1 MQTNYKQR
9 SSGRANE
16 YSNGSPRSA
25 GEGKQSSKIK
35 IGDFLSLKINAL
47 GPKKIGLVEL
57 NNGLTLLVPN
67 TNLGDVVKVKL
78 EKVFSRSAHPSKNQ
92 KTRVG
97 SASQTAE
104 AQNQPKYALGSVV
117 QVLKKTNISTT
128 TELEIGKI
136 LDLTIKRKGPKNSG
150 LVPISDSFT
159 IIVPNTK
166 VGDAVKVEIT
176 KIKPTYAF
184 GKVIS
189 SPHFGFANSED
200 ANKNTLNTLGISRS
214 ALNAKTYKLT
224 KNKTYNILIPSNA
237 KSVANFFIFKL
248 NGNLLFVKKS
258 LGIQFGDSAK
268 ILIIK
273 TREKFAIAK
282 ILKLNPISNF
292 KKDLI
297 VKNEIKKMIES
308 GIHYGERA
316 IRCNANM
323 RSYIWLRKKGR
334 NKNRPFLKRGRHVI
348 NLLKTRLCLKKAFI
362 QLAKYAYLGQTFLF
376 VGTKK
381 PAASL
386 IARTAVLSQTA
397 FFVNS
402 RWLGGMLTNWKTI
415 LKSISQ
421 IRPILK
427 EKQKVIHNLLE
438 KRQKIKERLF
448 NKVNMLRKKSRK
460 LMIKGKKLIQQL
472 QKNPNYFIEK
482 SQQLMKLKRLFL
494 IQSKNLIENYSNIFI
509 KQEKILNVTKALKDK
524 ENQLMQQKI
533 YLKNVMQND
542 KNTFV
547 SFKKLFLIGQEL
559 MKLKQQTNQ
568 SGNVLWA
575 VSYEKFNQI
584 LSQSEENSVSSLGE
598 AGQSENANK
607 TNSIVPSPST
617 EILYKILSTMKIKF
631 DPLEMSYNKISNKQ
645 MNKSK
650 STNTPGARKNLI
662 ISKLLDKF
670 TLYLPFIKNYMN
682 LLIQRLQNCNFIY
695 EKFNQDLQQIR
706 EKLNEFSKLTNNI
719 QKVTNNIQSQF
730 LQQIFLFNKLN
741 QKLRLLSSEQ
751 RLLKFLPKLRFL
763 PTTKNKMY
771 ERVELLMKKFVDPRM
786 NYPMDQIYD
795 QKLRLTSKKIA
806 ATRKQKWQRLEK
818 YFGGVTQMSKMS
830 KAQISNNVAIIVG
843 QQEEMNAVRECKKLG
858 IKMFTIIDTN
868 CNPKLSDHIIPAN
881 DDSRTSIQ
889 YILGQMLTYIR
900 FAQKLRRK
908 VALKKSLLFL

>member
-1 MQTNYKQR
+1 MQTNNKQR
-9 SSGRANE
+9 IISADN
-16 YSNGSPRSA
+16 NGK
-25 GEGKQSSKIK
+25 KQSSKIK
-35 IGDFLSLKINAL
+35 IGDILSLKINAL

-67 TNLGDVVKVKL
+67 TNLNDIVKVKL
-78 EKVFSRSAHPSKNQ
+78 EKIISVPLKTQKTKNQ
-92 KTRVG
+92 PR
-97 SASQTAE
+97 
-104 AQNQPKYALGSVV
+104 YALGSVV
-117 QVLKKTNISTT
+117 QIVKKANKSLNAFSVSENFEKKSNIKVSD
-128 TELEIGKI
+128 LSIKGVEIGKT

-150 LVPISDSFT
+150 LVPISDNFT

-166 VGDAVKVEIT
+166 VGETVKVQIT
-176 KIKPTYAF
+176 KLKPTYAF
-184 GKVIS
+184 GKVV
-189 SPHFGFANSED
+189 SPKNSFAFSPKTGQQMQ
-200 ANKNTLNTLGISRS
+200 NKTSNLTV
-214 ALNAKTYKLT
+214 KL

-237 KSVANFFIFKL
+237 KSIANFFVFKL

-258 LGIQFGDSAK
+258 LGIKVGDSAK
-268 ILIIK
+268 IFIVRN
-273 TREKFAIAK
+273 RENFAIAK
-282 ILKLNPISNF
+282 ILKVNPISKKF
-292 KKDLI
+292 KDLI
-297 VKNEIKKMIES
+297 VKNQVKKMIES

-362 QLAKYAYLGQTFLF
+362 QLSKYAYLGQTFLF

-448 NKVNMLRKKSRK
+448 NKVNLLRKKSRK
-460 LMIKGKKLIQQL
+460 LMIKGKKFIQQL
-472 QKNPNYFIEK
+472 QKNPNHFIQK
-482 SQQLMKLKRLFL
+482 SQQLMGLKKLVL
-494 IQSKNLIENYSNIFI
+494 IQTKNLMENYSNLFI
-509 KQEKILNVTKALKDK
+509 KQEKILNVTKLLQVK
-524 ENQLMQQKI
+524 ETKLMQQKI
-533 YLKNVMQND
+533 FLKNMMQND
-542 KNTFV
+542 KNALL

-559 MKLKQQTNQ
+559 MKLKKEAFMSN
-568 SGNVLWA
+568 NLWV

-584 LSQSEENSVSSLGE
+584 LENSNIS
-598 AGQSENANK
+598 
-607 TNSIVPSPST
+607 NSIIPSPST
-617 EILYKILSTMKIKF
+617 EILFKILSTMKIKL
-631 DPLEMSYNKISNKQ
+631 DSLEMSYNKISNLKRQTETASTSNKQ
-645 MNKSK
+645 INTSK
-650 STNTPGARKNLI
+650 SQIPNTTKNFI

-670 TLYLPFIKNYMN
+670 TLYLPFIKNYMR

-695 EKFNQDLQQIR
+695 EKFNKDLYSIR
-706 EKLNEFSKLTNNI
+706 EKLNEFSKLTKNLQN
-719 QKVTNNIQSQF
+719 VTNNIQSQF
-730 LQQIFLFNKLN
+730 SQQIFLFNQLN
-741 QKLRLLSSEQ
+741 QKVRLLSSEQ

-771 ERVELLMKKFVDPRM
+771 ERVELLMKKFVDPKM

-843 QQEEMNAVRECKKLG
+843 QQEEMNAVRECQKLG

-868 CNPKLSDHIIPAN
+868 CNPKLSDHVIPAN

-889 YILGQMLTYIR
+889 FILGQMLTYIR

>member
-9 SSGRANE
+9 FTNENNNGR
-16 YSNGSPRSA
+16 
-25 GEGKQSSKIK
+25 KQSSKIK
-35 IGDFLSLKINAL
+35 IGDIFSLKINAL

-67 TNLGDVVKVKL
+67 ANLGDIVKVKL
-78 EKVFSRSAHPSKNQ
+78 EKIISLPL
-92 KTRVG
+92 KTKK
-97 SASQTAE
+97 TK
-104 AQNQPKYALGSVV
+104 NQPKYALGSVV
-117 QVLKKTNISTT
+117 QVLKKANMSKVVSSVQLVSESTVPN
-128 TELEIGKI
+128 EPLKSKILNEVEIGKI

-150 LVPISDSFT
+150 LVPISDNFT

-166 VGDAVKVEIT
+166 VGDTVKIQIT

-184 GKVIS
+184 GKIVSLSRSFASAS
-189 SPHFGFANSED
+189 SLREPNKPSKKGLPSGKKR
-200 ANKNTLNTLGISRS
+200 NKNQ
-214 ALNAKTYKLT
+214 
-224 KNKTYNILIPSNA
+224 TYNILIPSNA
-237 KSVANFFIFKL
+237 KSVANFFVFKL

-258 LGIQFGDSAK
+258 LGIQLGDSAK
-268 ILIIK
+268 ILIIRN
-273 TREKFAIAK
+273 REKFAIAK
-282 ILKLNPISNF
+282 VLKVNPISNF
-292 KKDLI
+292 KNDLI
-297 VKNEIKKMIES
+297 VKNQIKKMIES

-362 QLAKYAYLGQTFLF
+362 QLSKYAYLGQTFLF

-448 NKVNMLRKKSRK
+448 NKVNLLRKKSRK

-472 QKNPNYFIEK
+472 QKNPNYFINK

-494 IQSKNLIENYSNIFI
+494 MQTKNLMGNYSNIFI
-509 KQEKILNVTKALKDK
+509 KQEKILNVTKLLKEK

-533 YLKNVMQND
+533 FLKNMMQND
-542 KNTFV
+542 KNTLI

-559 MKLKQQTNQ
+559 MQLKKETNE
-568 SGNVLWA
+568 SGNILWA

-584 LSQSEENSVSSLGE
+584 LEGKAVSS
-598 AGQSENANK
+598 ENPK
-607 TNSIVPSPST
+607 QSIVPSPST
-617 EILYKILSTMKIKF
+617 EILYQILSTMKIKL
-631 DPLEMSYNKISNKQ
+631 DPLEMSYNKIANICTHSFGIKEQ
-645 MNKSK
+645 SQIAKGAKMNTSK
-650 STNTPGARKNLI
+650 SPNTTKNLI

-670 TLYLPFIKNYMN
+670 TLYLPFIKNYMH

-706 EKLNEFSKLTNNI
+706 EKLNDFSKFTNKI
-719 QKVTNNIQSQF
+719 QQVTNNIQSQF

-741 QKLRLLSSEQ
+741 QKLRRLSSEQ

-868 CNPKLSDHIIPAN
+868 CNPKLSDHVIPAN

-889 YILGQMLTYIR
+889 YILGQMLTSIR

>member
-1 MQTNYKQR
+1 MQTNYKQHFT
-9 SSGRANE
+9 NE
-16 YSNGSPRSA
+16 NSNGR
-25 GEGKQSSKIK
+25 KQSSKIK
-35 IGDFLSLKINAL
+35 IGDIFSLKINGL

-67 TNLGDVVKVKL
+67 TNLGDIVKVKL
-78 EKVFSRSAHPSKNQ
+78 EKVFSIPSKN
-92 KTRVG
+92 KKK
-97 SASQTAE
+97 
-104 AQNQPKYALGSVV
+104 NQQKYALGSVV

-128 TELEIGKI
+128 TELEVGKI

-150 LVPISDSFT
+150 LVPLSENFT

-166 VGDAVKVEIT
+166 VGDPVKVEIT

-184 GKVIS
+184 GKVVS
-189 SPHFGFANSED
+189 AKNSF
-200 ANKNTLNTLGISRS
+200 NTFGISNTAKS
-214 ALNAKTYKLT
+214 QIKNEKTYKLT

-237 KSVANFFIFKL
+237 KSVANFFILKL

-268 ILIIK
+268 IFIIR

-282 ILKLNPISNF
+282 ILKRNPISNF

-472 QKNPNYFIEK
+472 QKNPNYFIQK

-494 IQSKNLIENYSNIFI
+494 IQSKNLMDNYSNIFI
-509 KQEKILNVTKALKDK
+509 KQEKILDVTKLLKEK
-524 ENQLMQQKI
+524 ENQLIKQKT
-533 YLKNVMQND
+533 YLKNIMQND
-542 KNTFV
+542 KNTLI

-559 MKLKQQTNQ
+559 IKLKQQTNE

-584 LSQSEENSVSSLGE
+584 LNENSVHSPFS
-598 AGQSENANK
+598 QSKEANK
-607 TNSIVPSPST
+607 TNSIVPSPSA

-631 DPLEMSYNKISNKQ
+631 DPLEMSYNKISNRFSASAETMPPLLRFSEAEKQKEAKQ

-650 STNTPGARKNLI
+650 STKLQPLLHSAKGNETKNLI

-730 LQQIFLFNKLN
+730 LQQIILFNKLN

-795 QKLRLTSKKIA
+795 QKLTLTSKKIA

-868 CNPKLSDHIIPAN
+868 CNPKLSDHVIPAN

>member
-9 SSGRANE
+9 FTNENNNGR
-16 YSNGSPRSA
+16 
-25 GEGKQSSKIK
+25 KQSSKIK
-35 IGDFLSLKINAL
+35 IGDIFSLKINAL

-57 NNGLTLLVPN
+57 NNGLTLLIPN
-67 TNLGDVVKVKL
+67 TNLGDIVKVKL
-78 EKVFSRSAHPSKNQ
+78 EKVFSIPSKNQ
-92 KTRVG
+92 KVKF
-97 SASQTAE
+97 
-104 AQNQPKYALGSVV
+104 QPKYALGSVV
-117 QVLKKTNISTT
+117 QVLKKTNMSTT
-128 TELEIGKI
+128 TEVEIGKI

-150 LVPISDSFT
+150 LVPISDNFT

-166 VGDAVKVEIT
+166 VGDTVKVEIT

-184 GKVIS
+184 GKIVSTKNERSKIS
-189 SPHFGFANSED
+189 SQSQSMID
-200 ANKNTLNTLGISRS
+200 ANISFAEASKRRKE
-214 ALNAKTYKLT
+214 NEKTYKLT

-237 KSVANFFIFKL
+237 KSVANFFVFKL

-258 LGIQFGDSAK
+258 LGIQSGDSAK
-268 ILIIK
+268 ILIVR
-273 TREKFAIAK
+273 THEKFAIAK

-292 KKDLI
+292 RKDLI

-472 QKNPNYFIEK
+472 QKNPNYFIQK

-494 IQSKNLIENYSNIFI
+494 IQSKNLMENYSNIFI
-509 KQEKILNVTKALKDK
+509 KQEKILNVTKLLKEK
-524 ENQLMQQKI
+524 ENKLMQQKI
-533 YLKNVMQND
+533 FLKNMMQND
-542 KNTFV
+542 KNTLI

-559 MKLKQQTNQ
+559 MKLKQQTNE
-568 SGNVLWA
+568 SGTVLWA

-584 LSQSEENSVSSLGE
+584 LNVRLQSEGAKEQENSI
-598 AGQSENANK
+598 K
-607 TNSIVPSPST
+607 TNSIVPSPSA
-617 EILYKILSTMKIKF
+617 EILYKILSTMKIKL

-650 STNTPGARKNLI
+650 SASSDNKNTSNKNTSNNLI

-706 EKLNEFSKLTNNI
+706 EKLNEFSKLTNKI

-730 LQQIFLFNKLN
+730 LQQIFFFNKLN
-741 QKLRLLSSEQ
+741 KKLRLLSSEQ

-771 ERVELLMKKFVDPRM
+771 ERVELLIKKFVDPIM

-868 CNPKLSDHIIPAN
+868 CNPKLSDHVIPAN

>member
-9 SSGRANE
+9 FTRSRSDANE
-16 YSNGSPRSA
+16 NNNGR
-25 GEGKQSSKIK
+25 KQSSKIK
-35 IGDFLSLKINAL
+35 IGDIFSLKINAL

-67 TNLGDVVKVKL
+67 TNLGDIVKVKL
-78 EKVFSRSAHPSKNQ
+78 EKVFSIPSKNQ
-92 KTRVG
+92 KVKFR
-97 SASQTAE
+97 AE
-104 AQNQPKYALGSVV
+104 RSKYALGSVV
-117 QVLKKTNISTT
+117 QVLKKTNLSTT
-128 TELEIGKI
+128 TEVEIGKI

-150 LVPISDSFT
+150 LVPISDNFT

-166 VGDAVKVEIT
+166 VGDTVKVEIT
-176 KIKPTYAF
+176 KIKATYAF
-184 GKVIS
+184 GKIVS
-189 SPHFGFANSED
+189 T
-200 ANKNTLNTLGISRS
+200 KNEKSKIQNE
-214 ALNAKTYKLT
+214 KTYKLT

-237 KSVANFFIFKL
+237 KSVANFFVFKL

-268 ILIIK
+268 ILIIR

-292 KKDLI
+292 RKDLI

-472 QKNPNYFIEK
+472 QKNPNYFIQK

-494 IQSKNLIENYSNIFI
+494 IQSKNLMENYSNIFI
-509 KQEKILNVTKALKDK
+509 KQEKILNATKLLKEK
-524 ENQLMQQKI
+524 ENKLMQQKI
-533 YLKNVMQND
+533 YLKNMMQND
-542 KNTFV
+542 KNTLI

-559 MKLKQQTNQ
+559 MKLKQQTNE
-568 SGNVLWA
+568 SGNILWA

-584 LSQSEENSVSSLGE
+584 LNENSI
-598 AGQSENANK
+598 K

-617 EILYKILSTMKIKF
+617 EILYKILSTMKIKLE
-631 DPLEMSYNKISNKQ
+631 PLEMSYNKISNKQ

-650 STNTPGARKNLI
+650 SAISESNIQNTANNLI

-706 EKLNEFSKLTNNI
+706 EKLNDFS
-719 QKVTNNIQSQF
+719 KVTNNIEKVTNNIESQF

-868 CNPKLSDHIIPAN
+868 CNPKLSDHVIPAN

-889 YILGQMLTYIR
+889 YMLGQMLTYIR

>member
-9 SSGRANE
+9 FTNENNNGR
-16 YSNGSPRSA
+16 
-25 GEGKQSSKIK
+25 KQSSKIK
-35 IGDFLSLKINAL
+35 IEDIFSLKINAL

-57 NNGLTLLVPN
+57 NNGLTLLIPN
-67 TNLGDVVKVKL
+67 TNLGDIVKVKL
-78 EKVFSRSAHPSKNQ
+78 EKIFSIPSKNQ
-92 KTRVG
+92 KVKFI
-97 SASQTAE
+97 
-104 AQNQPKYALGSVV
+104 PKYALGSVV
-117 QVLKKTNISTT
+117 QVLKKTNMSTT
-128 TELEIGKI
+128 TEVEIGKI

-150 LVPISDSFT
+150 LVPISDNFT

-166 VGDAVKVEIT
+166 VGDTVKVEIT

-184 GKVIS
+184 GKIVLTKNEKSKIS
-189 SPHFGFANSED
+189 SRSQSMID
-200 ANKNTLNTLGISRS
+200 ANISFAEASKRRKKNE
-214 ALNAKTYKLT
+214 KTYKLT

-237 KSVANFFIFKL
+237 KSVANFFVFKL
-248 NGNLLFVKKS
+248 TRASEAFAQAKDGNLLFVKKS
-258 LGIQFGDSAK
+258 LGIQSGDSAK
-268 ILIIK
+268 ILIIR

-292 KKDLI
+292 RKDLI
-297 VKNEIKKMIES
+297 VKNEIKKMVES

-472 QKNPNYFIEK
+472 QKNPNYFIQK

-494 IQSKNLIENYSNIFI
+494 IQSKNLMENYSNIFI
-509 KQEKILNVTKALKDK
+509 KQEKILNVTKLLKEK
-524 ENQLMQQKI
+524 ENKLMQQKI
-533 YLKNVMQND
+533 YLKNMMQND
-542 KNTFV
+542 KNTLI

-559 MKLKQQTNQ
+559 MKLKQQTNE
-568 SGNVLWA
+568 SGTVLWA

-584 LSQSEENSVSSLGE
+584 LNVRSLRVGSAEASEGAKEQENSI
-598 AGQSENANK
+598 Q
-607 TNSIVPSPST
+607 TNSIVPSPSA
-617 EILYKILSTMKIKF
+617 EILYKILSTMKIKL

-650 STNTPGARKNLI
+650 SASSDNKNTSNNLI

-741 QKLRLLSSEQ
+741 KKLRLLSSEQ

-843 QQEEMNAVRECKKLG
+843 QQEEMNAVHECKKLG

-868 CNPKLSDHIIPAN
+868 CNPKLSDHVIPAN

>member
-9 SSGRANE
+9 FTNE
-16 YSNGSPRSA
+16 NSNGR
-25 GEGKQSSKIK
+25 KLSSKIK

-67 TNLGDVVKVKL
+67 TNLGDIVKVKL
-78 EKVFSRSAHPSKNQ
+78 EKVFSIPSKTQ
-92 KTRVG
+92 KTK
-97 SASQTAE
+97 
-104 AQNQPKYALGSVV
+104 NQPKYALGSVV
-117 QVLKKTNISTT
+117 QVLKKTNISTA

-136 LDLTIKRKGPKNSG
+136 LNLTIKRKGPKNSG
-150 LVPISDSFT
+150 LVPISDNFT

-166 VGDAVKVEIT
+166 VGDAVKIEIT

-184 GKVIS
+184 GKIVS
-189 SPHFGFANSED
+189 QSKAAKNS
-200 ANKNTLNTLGISRS
+200 LNTFGIS
-214 ALNAKTYKLT
+214 NTAKSKIQNEKTFKLT

-237 KSVANFFIFKL
+237 KSLANFFVFKL
-248 NGNLLFVKKS
+248 NGDLLFVKKS

-268 ILIIK
+268 ILIVR

-323 RSYIWLRKKGR
+323 RSFIWLRKKGR

-472 QKNPNYFIEK
+472 QQNPNYFIEK

-494 IQSKNLIENYSNIFI
+494 IQSKNLMENYSNIFI
-509 KQEKILNVTKALKDK
+509 KQEKILNFTKILKEK

-533 YLKNVMQND
+533 YLKNIMQND

-568 SGNVLWA
+568 SGNILWA

-584 LSQSEENSVSSLGE
+584 LNENSVSLLHSGSNVE
-598 AGQSENANK
+598 ANK
-607 TNSIVPSPST
+607 TNSILPSPST

-631 DPLEMSYNKISNKQ
+631 DPLEMSYNKISNTISEADARKQ

-650 STNTPGARKNLI
+650 STNTTKNLI

-670 TLYLPFIKNYMN
+670 TLYLPFTKNYMN

-706 EKLNEFSKLTNNI
+706 EKLNEFLKLTSNI

-795 QKLRLTSKKIA
+795 QKLKLTSKKMA

-868 CNPKLSDHIIPAN
+868 CNPKLSDHVIPAN

-908 VALKKSLLFL
+908 VALKKSLVFL

>member
-9 SSGRANE
+9 FTNE
-16 YSNGSPRSA
+16 NSNGR
-25 GEGKQSSKIK
+25 KLSSKIK

-67 TNLGDVVKVKL
+67 TNLGDIVKVKL
-78 EKVFSRSAHPSKNQ
+78 EKVFSIPSLRDKTQ
-92 KTRVG
+92 KTK
-97 SASQTAE
+97 
-104 AQNQPKYALGSVV
+104 NQPKYALGSVV

-150 LVPISDSFT
+150 LVPISDNFT

-166 VGDAVKVEIT
+166 VGDTVKVEIT

-184 GKVIS
+184 GKIA
-189 SPHFGFANSED
+189 HFGRAETT
-200 ANKNTLNTLGISRS
+200 AKNTSLSLPFASAKPKRSSGSKVLHSQSEGISFS
-214 ALNAKTYKLT
+214 DAEAKKMQNEKTFKLT

-237 KSVANFFIFKL
+237 KSVANFFVFKL

-268 ILIIK
+268 ILIIR
-273 TREKFAIAK
+273 TRAKFAIAK

-438 KRQKIKERLF
+438 KRQKIKEHLF

-494 IQSKNLIENYSNIFI
+494 IQSKNLMENYSNIFI
-509 KQEKILNVTKALKDK
+509 KQEKILNFTKILKEK
-524 ENQLMQQKI
+524 ENELMQQKI
-533 YLKNVMQND
+533 YLKNIMQND

-568 SGNVLWA
+568 SENILWA

-584 LSQSEENSVSSLGE
+584 LEEE
-598 AGQSENANK
+598 AATNK
-607 TNSIVPSPST
+607 KNSIVPSPST

-650 STNTPGARKNLI
+650 STTHEAKTKNLI

-719 QKVTNNIQSQF
+719 KKVTNNIQSQF

-868 CNPKLSDHIIPAN
+868 CNPKLSDHVIPAN

-908 VALKKSLLFL
+908 VALKKSLVFL

>member
-1 MQTNYKQR
+1 MQANYKQR
-9 SSGRANE
+9 FTNENNNGR
-16 YSNGSPRSA
+16 
-25 GEGKQSSKIK
+25 KQSSKIK
-35 IGDFLSLKINAL
+35 IGDIFSLKINAL

-67 TNLGDVVKVKL
+67 TNLGDMVKVKL
-78 EKVFSRSAHPSKNQ
+78 EKVFSIPSKNQ
-92 KTRVG
+92 KVKI
-97 SASQTAE
+97 
-104 AQNQPKYALGSVV
+104 QPKYALGSVV
-117 QVLKKTNISTT
+117 QVLKKTNMSTT
-128 TELEIGKI
+128 EVEIGKI
-136 LDLTIKRKGPKNSG
+136 LDLTIKKKGPKNSG
-150 LVPISDSFT
+150 LVPISANFT
-159 IIVPNTK
+159 ILVPNTK
-166 VGDAVKVEIT
+166 VGDTVKVEIT
-176 KIKPTYAF
+176 KMKPTYAF
-184 GKVIS
+184 GKVVSAKNSLNS
-189 SPHFGFANSED
+189 SRLLNQRLTNSNNE
-200 ANKNTLNTLGISRS
+200 KNGSSASSSLSPSPSSSAPFDNLRLSKTRERS
-214 ALNAKTYKLT
+214 EQKAEATDTKYTMT

-237 KSVANFFIFKL
+237 KSVANFFVFKL

-268 ILIIK
+268 ILIIR
-273 TREKFAIAK
+273 THQKFAIAK

-297 VKNEIKKMIES
+297 VKNEMKKMIES

-472 QKNPNYFIEK
+472 QKNPNYFIQK
-482 SQQLMKLKRLFL
+482 SQQLMKLKKLFL
-494 IQSKNLIENYSNIFI
+494 IQSKNLMENYSNIFI
-509 KQEKILNVTKALKDK
+509 KQEKILNVTKLLKEK
-524 ENQLMQQKI
+524 ENQLMQQKV
-533 YLKNVMQND
+533 YLKNIMQND
-542 KNTFV
+542 KNTLI

-559 MKLKQQTNQ
+559 MKLKQQTNE

-575 VSYEKFNQI
+575 VSYEKFNHI
-584 LSQSEENSVSSLGE
+584 NSENSI
-598 AGQSENANK
+598 K

-617 EILYKILSTMKIKF
+617 EILYKILSTMKIKL

-650 STNTPGARKNLI
+650 SPSSEFSNKDTANNLI

-682 LLIQRLQNCNFIY
+682 LLIQRLQNCNFMY

-706 EKLNEFSKLTNNI
+706 EKINEFSKLTNTI

-730 LQQIFLFNKLN
+730 LQQIFLFNKFN

-806 ATRKQKWQRLEK
+806 ASRKQKWQRLEK

-868 CNPKLSDHIIPAN
+868 CNPKLSDHVIPAN

>member
-9 SSGRANE
+9 SASAKPMRANE
-16 YSNGSPRSA
+16 YNNGSPHSA

-78 EKVFSRSAHPSKNQ
+78 EKVFSHSTHPSKNK
-92 KTRVG
+92 KTK
-97 SASQTAE
+97 
-104 AQNQPKYALGSVV
+104 NQPKYALGSVV

-189 SPHFGFANSED
+189 SPRFGFANSKD
-200 ANKNTLNTLGISRS
+200 ANKNPLNTLGISRIGS
-214 ALNAKTYKLT
+214 AKALNAKTYKLT

-292 KKDLI
+292 KKDFI

-509 KQEKILNVTKALKDK
+509 KQEKILNVTKTLKEK

-533 YLKNVMQND
+533 YLKNIMQND

-584 LSQSEENSVSSLGE
+584 LNENSVSFLGE
-598 AGQSENANK
+598 ADQSENTNK

-650 STNTPGARKNLI
+650 STNTRSGGADARKNLI

-706 EKLNEFSKLTNNI
+706 EKLNGFSKLTNNI

-830 KAQISNNVAIIVG
+830 KAQVSNNVAIIVG

-908 VALKKSLLFL
+908 IALKKSLLFL

>member
-9 SSGRANE
+9 SASAEPMRANE

-78 EKVFSRSAHPSKNQ
+78 EKVFSIPSKNQ
-92 KTRVG
+92 KTK
-97 SASQTAE
+97 
-104 AQNQPKYALGSVV
+104 NQPKYALGSVV

-189 SPHFGFANSED
+189 SPRVRED
-200 ANKNTLNTLGISRS
+200 ANKNTLNTLGISN
-214 ALNAKTYKLT
+214 NAKTYKLT

-533 YLKNVMQND
+533 YLKNIMQND

-598 AGQSENANK
+598 ANQSENANK

-650 STNTPGARKNLI
+650 STNTTKNLI

-730 LQQIFLFNKLN
+730 LQQIVLFNKLN
-741 QKLRLLSSEQ
+741 QKLRVLSSEQ

>member
-9 SSGRANE
+9 FTNE
-16 YSNGSPRSA
+16 NSNGR
-25 GEGKQSSKIK
+25 KLSSKIK

-57 NNGLTLLVPN
+57 NNGLTLLIPN
-67 TNLGDVVKVKL
+67 TNLGDIVKVKL
-78 EKVFSRSAHPSKNQ
+78 EKVFSIPSKTQ
-92 KTRVG
+92 KTK
-97 SASQTAE
+97 
-104 AQNQPKYALGSVV
+104 NQQKYALGSVV
-117 QVLKKTNISTT
+117 QVLKKTNVSTT

-150 LVPISDSFT
+150 LVPISDNFT

-184 GKVIS
+184 GKIVS
-189 SPHFGFANSED
+189 AKNS
-200 ANKNTLNTLGISRS
+200 LNTFSISNTAKS
-214 ALNAKTYKLT
+214 KIQNEKTYKLT

-237 KSVANFFIFKL
+237 KSVANFFVFKL

-268 ILIIK
+268 ILIIR

-494 IQSKNLIENYSNIFI
+494 IQSKNLMENYSNIFI
-509 KQEKILNVTKALKDK
+509 KQEKILNVTKVLKEK

-533 YLKNVMQND
+533 YLKNIMQND

-584 LSQSEENSVSSLGE
+584 LNENSV
-598 AGQSENANK
+598 ENHFFSGAEEGNK

-650 STNTPGARKNLI
+650 STNTTKNLI

-682 LLIQRLQNCNFIY
+682 LLIQRLQNCSFIY

-706 EKLNEFSKLTNNI
+706 EKFNEFSKLTNNI

-868 CNPKLSDHIIPAN
+868 CNPKLSDHVIPAN

-900 FAQKLRRK
+900 FAQKLRFK

>member
-1 MQTNYKQR
+1 MQTNNKQR
-9 SSGRANE
+9 FTNENNNGR
-16 YSNGSPRSA
+16 
-25 GEGKQSSKIK
+25 KQSSKIK
-35 IGDFLSLKINAL
+35 IGEIFSLKINAL

-67 TNLGDVVKVKL
+67 TNLGDIVKVKL
-78 EKVFSRSAHPSKNQ
+78 EKVFFIPSKNQ
-92 KTRVG
+92 KTKVL
-97 SASQTAE
+97 SQSKIAK
-104 AQNQPKYALGSVV
+104 PKYALGSVV
-117 QVLKKTNISTT
+117 QVLKKTNMSTT
-128 TELEIGKI
+128 TEVEIGKI

-150 LVPISDSFT
+150 LVPISDNFT

-166 VGDAVKVEIT
+166 VGDTVQVEIT

-184 GKVIS
+184 AKVIS
-189 SPHFGFANSED
+189 AKNSLNSFGISNNEKSKLVNFFGFTD
-200 ANKNTLNTLGISRS
+200 YKQKNENLS
-214 ALNAKTYKLT
+214 KLT

-237 KSVANFFIFKL
+237 KSVANFFVFKL

-268 ILIIK
+268 ILIIRTHK
-273 TREKFAIAK
+273 KFAIAK
-282 ILKLNPISNF
+282 ILKLNPISHF

-460 LMIKGKKLIQQL
+460 LTIKGKKFIQQL
-472 QKNPNYFIEK
+472 QKNPNYFIQK

-494 IQSKNLIENYSNIFI
+494 IQSKNLMENYSNIFI
-509 KQEKILNVTKALKDK
+509 KQENILNVTKLLKEK

-533 YLKNVMQND
+533 YLKNMMQND
-542 KNTFV
+542 KNTLI

-559 MKLKQQTNQ
+559 MKLKQQTNE

-584 LSQSEENSVSSLGE
+584 LNENSI
-598 AGQSENANK
+598 K
-607 TNSIVPSPST
+607 TNSIVPSPSP
-617 EILYKILSTMKIKF
+617 EILYKILSTMKMKL

-645 MNKSK
+645 MNKPK
-650 STNTPGARKNLI
+650 SPISDSTILHGADASPTNNLI

-682 LLIQRLQNCNFIY
+682 LLIQRLQNCNFVY

-706 EKLNEFSKLTNNI
+706 EKINAFSKLTNNI

-868 CNPKLSDHIIPAN
+868 CNPKLSDHVIPAN

-889 YILGQMLTYIR
+889 YILGKMLTYIR

>member
-9 SSGRANE
+9 FTRTSSLKRSDANE
-16 YSNGSPRSA
+16 NNNGR
-25 GEGKQSSKIK
+25 KQSSKIN
-35 IGDFLSLKINAL
+35 IGDIFSLKINAL

-67 TNLGDVVKVKL
+67 TNLGDIVKVKL
-78 EKVFSRSAHPSKNQ
+78 EKVFSIPSKNQ
-92 KTRVG
+92 KVKFR
-97 SASQTAE
+97 SASAKE
-104 AQNQPKYALGSVV
+104 RSKYALGSVV

-128 TELEIGKI
+128 TEVEIGKI

-150 LVPISDSFT
+150 LVPISDNFT

-166 VGDAVKVEIT
+166 VGDTVKVEIT
-176 KIKPTYAF
+176 KIKATYAF
-184 GKVIS
+184 GKIVS
-189 SPHFGFANSED
+189 T
-200 ANKNTLNTLGISRS
+200 KNEKSKIQND
-214 ALNAKTYKLT
+214 KTYKLT
-224 KNKTYNILIPSNA
+224 KNKTYNILIPSNV
-237 KSVANFFIFKL
+237 KSVANFFVFKL

-268 ILIIK
+268 ILIIR

-292 KKDLI
+292 RKDLI

-421 IRPILK
+421 IHPILK

-472 QKNPNYFIEK
+472 QKNPNYFIQK

-494 IQSKNLIENYSNIFI
+494 IQSKNLMENYSNIFI
-509 KQEKILNVTKALKDK
+509 KQEKILNGTKLLKEK
-524 ENQLMQQKI
+524 ENKLMQQKI
-533 YLKNVMQND
+533 YLKNMMQND
-542 KNTFV
+542 KNTLI

-559 MKLKQQTNQ
+559 MKLKQQTNE

-584 LSQSEENSVSSLGE
+584 LNAPSASLAE
-598 AGQSENANK
+598 QSENSIK

-617 EILYKILSTMKIKF
+617 EILYKILSTMKIKLE
-631 DPLEMSYNKISNKQ
+631 PLEMSYNKISNKQ

-650 STNTPGARKNLI
+650 SAISESNIQNTANNLI

-706 EKLNEFSKLTNNI
+706 EKLNDFSKLTNNI
-719 QKVTNNIQSQF
+719 EKVTKNIESQF

-868 CNPKLSDHIIPAN
+868 CNPKLSDHVIPAN

-889 YILGQMLTYIR
+889 YMLGQMLTYIR